1 MNDIPSRQC
10 QRGYL
15 LEIPILFVL
24 AVLILSVALP
34 NLPPLGQKILIALFA
49 IPILFFLYYMIVVP
63 GWMPGDTGRLRPP
76 WNMILF
82 LIVAA
87 AIVFVV
93 VAFAV
98 GT

>member
-1 MNDIPSRQC
+1 MNKLSSR

-15 LEIPILFVL
+15 LEIPILLV
-24 AVLILSVALP
+24 VSVVILSVILP
-34 NLPPLGQKILIALFA
+34 NLPPLGQKILIGIVAV
-49 IPILFFLYYMIVVP
+49 PVLFFLYYMIVVP
-63 GWMPGDTGRLRPP
+63 GWMPGDKARLRPP
-76 WNMILF
+76 WNMVLF

-87 AIVFVV
+87 AVVGVV

>member
-1 MNDIPSRQC
+1 MNKLSSR

-15 LEIPILFVL
+15 LEIPILLV
-24 AVLILSVALP
+24 VSVVILSAILP
-34 NLPPLGQKILIALFA
+34 NLPPMGQKILIGIFA
-49 IPILFFLYYMIVVP
+49 VPVLFFLYYMIVVP
-63 GWMPGDTGRLRPP
+63 GWMPGDKARLRPP
-76 WNMILF
+76 WNMVLF

-87 AIVFVV
+87 AVVGIV